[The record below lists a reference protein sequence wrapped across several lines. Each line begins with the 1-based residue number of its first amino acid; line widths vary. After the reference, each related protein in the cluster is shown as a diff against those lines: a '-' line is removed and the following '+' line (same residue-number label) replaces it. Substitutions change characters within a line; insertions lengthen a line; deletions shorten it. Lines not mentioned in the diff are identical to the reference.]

1 MLNRLRRFGF
11 RLLYNELAFTYD
23 LVSRAVS
30 LSRWR
35 SWQRTVM
42 PILPPPEAG
51 PVLELAHGT
60 GDLQLDLLQAGYRAI
75 ALDRSRSMGRLAQ
88 RKLLRDRLG
97 ANLIRGEAGCLPIQS
112 DSIAAI
118 VCTFPTSFIIEQR
131 TLFEI
136 QRVLK
141 RDASA
146 VIVLSGVL
154 TFGGLR
160 AHFIRCLYRLTG
172 QVYRESAH
180 EELEP
185 MFQAPG
191 LLAMVR
197 ALRLDGS
204 LVEIAILK
212 KTAPTI
218 DHQHDNGLD
227 MVRET

>member
-30 LSRWR
+30 LGRWR

-51 PVLELAHGT
+51 PVMELAHGT

-88 RKLLRDRLG
+88 RKLLRDRFC
-97 ANLIRGEAGCLPIQS
+97 ANLIRGESGCLPVQS
-112 DSIAAI
+112 DSVAAI
-118 VCTFPTSFIIEQR
+118 VCTFPTSFIFEQR
-131 TLFEI
+131 SLIEI

-141 RDASA
+141 EDAPV
-146 VIVLSGVL
+146 VIVLSGLL
-154 TFGGLR
+154 TAGGLR
-160 AHFIRCLYRLTG
+160 ARFIRCLYRLTG
-172 QVYRESAH
+172 QAYRESAH
-180 EELEP
+180 AELRS
-185 MFQAPG
+185 MFKAPG
-191 LLAMVR
+191 LSIESRVV
-197 ALRLDGS
+197 RLDAS
-204 LVEIAILK
+204 LAQLVILK

-218 DHQHDNGLD
+218 HDEHDNGLD
-227 MVRET
+227 MARET